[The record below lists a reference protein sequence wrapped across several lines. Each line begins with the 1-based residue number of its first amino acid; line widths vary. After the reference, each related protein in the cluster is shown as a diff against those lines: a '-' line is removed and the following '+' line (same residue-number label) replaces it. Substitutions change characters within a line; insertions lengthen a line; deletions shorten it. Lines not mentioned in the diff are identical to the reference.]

1 MSLLSLPFAKLQA
14 AGNVYLAVD
23 GRERRLDAPRL
34 ARSMA
39 RDHFGVGSDGLLVV
53 LASARAALRMRVFN
67 SDGSEAEMSGN
78 GLRLFTKFVLDR
90 GFARASDGALEV
102 ETRAGVRTVWPR
114 FDDAGR
120 VTGARVAMGVPELT
134 HDGLETVLAI
144 AGRTIPVTTL
154 SIGNPHAVHLT
165 DEAVDAFP
173 LLELGPLVQN
183 HPSFPDRINFEIVNV
198 LDRGNLRARI
208 FERGEGE
215 TLSSGTGSTA
225 SAIAA
230 RLAGHTEAE
239 VEIHLRGGIL
249 RVRFEGEG
257 QEAWLDGPTEEV
269 FRGEWPV
276 DARPLS
282 E

>member
-1 MSLLSLPFAKLQA
+1 MSLPFAKLQA

-23 GRERRLDAPRL
+23 GRGRSLDGPAL
-34 ARSMA
+34 ARAMA
-39 RDHFGVGSDGLLVV
+39 QDHFGVGSDGLLVV
-53 LASARAALRMRVFN
+53 CASEEAPLRMRVFN

-90 GFARASDGALEV
+90 GFASPEEGALAV
-102 ETRAGVRTVWPR
+102 ETRGGVRTVWPR
-114 FDDAGR
+114 LDAAGR
-120 VTGARVAMGVPELT
+120 MLGGRIAMGVPRLT
-134 HDGLETVLAI
+134 HEGVDTVLEL
-144 AGRTIPVTTL
+144 AGQRLAVTTL

-165 DEAVDAFP
+165 ETPVDAFP
-173 LLELGPLVQN
+173 LERLGPLVQG
-183 HPSFPDRINFEIVNV
+183 HPRFPDRVNFEVVNV
-198 LDRGNLRARI
+198 LDRQRLKVRI

-230 RLAGHTEAE
+230 RLAGRTESE
-239 VEIHLRGGIL
+239 VEVVLRGGVL
-249 RVRFEGEG
+249 RVGFDAAG

-269 FRGEWPV
+269 FHGEWPETL
-276 DARPLS
+276 ATP